1 MLKLDKKK
9 VKMTN
14 SAIVTNKK
22 IKGFTAIEVVV
33 AITIVGLLAV
43 MARPQVMSK
52 LQNFKLNAAAVK
64 MLSDIRYARELA
76 LSRHSTYGIEVNAAS
91 NYYQIFSLTGGV
103 KTVLTDPMT
112 RAGMTT
118 DFDLLSQYS
127 GVTIG
132 AVDLCEAG
140 GCGTVDLRFDSF
152 GAPSDSAGTAMAS
165 LATVALTAGG
175 VTKTVR
181 IYQQTA
187 FCEVV

>member
-14 SAIVTNKK
+14 RAILFNKK
-22 IKGFTAIEVVV
+22 TKGFTVIEVIV
-33 AITIVGLLAV
+33 AITIVGLLAAV
-43 MARPQVMSK
+43 ARPQVMGA

-103 KTVLTDPMT
+103 KTVLTDPGTRKSMT
-112 RAGMTT
+112 I
-118 DFDLLSQYS
+118 DFDLLPQYS

-132 AVDLCEAG
+132 AVDLCQSG

-165 LATVALTAGG
+165 AATVALRAGG
-175 VTKTVR
+175 VTKTVT
-181 IYQQTA
+181 IHQQTA
-187 FCEVV
+187 FSELV